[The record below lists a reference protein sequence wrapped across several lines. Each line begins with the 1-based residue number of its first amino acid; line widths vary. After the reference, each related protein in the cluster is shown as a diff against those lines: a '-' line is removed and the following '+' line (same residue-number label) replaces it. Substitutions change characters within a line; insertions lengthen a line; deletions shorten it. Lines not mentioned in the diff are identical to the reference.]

1 MLNID
6 VQLMSELENS
16 TEDTPGLATGLA
28 SRVAASSR
36 GEQAEDSILGLVIEC
51 ESLFPPTLLRGS

>member
-1 MLNID
+1 
-6 VQLMSELENS
+6 MSKLENS

-36 GEQAEDSILGLVIEC
+36 GEQAEVSILGLVIKC

>member
-1 MLNID
+1 MYK
-6 VQLMSELENS
+6 LESS

-36 GEQAEDSILGLVIEC
+36 GEQAEVSILGLVIEC
-51 ESLFPPTLLRGS
+51 ESFFPPTLLRGS